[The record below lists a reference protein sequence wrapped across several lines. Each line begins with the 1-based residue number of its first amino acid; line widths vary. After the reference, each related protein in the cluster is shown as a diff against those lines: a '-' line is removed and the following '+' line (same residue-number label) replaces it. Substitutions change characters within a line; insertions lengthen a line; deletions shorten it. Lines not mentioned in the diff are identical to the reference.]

1 MHKILRLSLIV
12 ALAAVVA
19 PGAAFAK
26 SKAEKKRDK
35 ILEMR
40 EEVLERLFE
49 EQPSAEERIEDSVG
63 YAVFSNVGVNLF
75 LVSAGGGSGVV
86 EDADG
91 NLTYMKM
98 GQAGVGIG
106 LGVKDFRGIF
116 IFNDKDKFQ
125 NFLDKGWDFSGEADA
140 AAKAGDKGGQAAG
153 AGNLYQGVE
162 VIQLTENGLAL
173 QATLNGTKYWKDKDL
188 NAL

>member
-1 MHKILRLSLIV
+1 MAVLGHYLPKILRLSLIV

-91 NLTYMKM
+91 NLTYMKW
-98 GQAGVGIG
+98 
-106 LGVKDFRGIF
+106 VKPVSV
-116 IFNDKDKFQ
+116 
-125 NFLDKGWDFSGEADA
+125 LVSA
-140 AAKAGDKGGQAAG
+140 
-153 AGNLYQGVE
+153 
-162 VIQLTENGLAL
+162 
-173 QATLNGTKYWKDKDL
+173 
-188 NAL
+188 